1 MPGYGFSGK
10 PTTSGWDPARIG
22 RAWAVLMKR
31 LGYTRYV
38 AQGGDWGA
46 IVNELFATQGHPGFI
61 GIHSSMPSVIHP
73 KSTKLPWPAA
83 RRHRVSQPEGART
96 RRWPLHTARPTT
108 VALGKDW
115 ELYGPHMR

>member
-1 MPGYGFSGK
+1 MVIPQMPGYGFSGK
-10 PTTSGWDPARIG
+10 PTTSGWDTARIG

-61 GIHSSMPSVIHP
+61 GIHSSMPSVIP
-73 KSTKLPWPAA
+73 PEIDKAALAGSPAPSG
-83 RRHRVSQPEGART
+83 SQPKGACT

-108 VALGKDW
+108 VAL
-115 ELYGPHMR
+115 